1 MRIQIMRR
9 VFTVSFC
16 AALLAGGLAGRVEA
30 QDAALDGTDP
40 HAGHDHAAGDH
51 SGHDSSQGHNHPFRD
66 FVYSDEILE
75 LAGSLPV
82 QDGGRVKP
90 LSTVADFKLLKTN
103 GKRELRV
110 GVDSPEG
117 KLGPKAWW
125 KRLMG
130 RGGEPTEGK
139 LSSTAWMLDAL
150 LFPGHADHYEVFR
163 IDNSDLLTAIGADSK
178 ESRRGWY
185 SYEDIAPSRR
195 ALGEMAQ
202 AAFRKE
208 QKDRNLLDNQSMA
221 LWSNLV
227 DYERLTD
234 TLSFTRVQLPL
245 RSAPA
250 VAEIYP
256 EERPG
261 LSAALERFPALREA
275 FGEMGPDAAPEDRD
289 ALVGLVN
296 ALDGQMTRARGGM
309 GLFAPSVSKK
319 QQAEWMDV
327 GQVIE
332 RTFQQA
338 DEVEG
343 LVPVL
348 AEFEAVEQAK
358 LDPVALTTA
367 LGKLHVSL
375 KSRAEAR
382 GEYAKIPMERSFYAV
397 DFFYKALLLF
407 GMAFLF
413 CTISWMLP
421 RTGWVGKAI
430 WIPALVAEGLLIGG
444 IVMRCILRS
453 RPPVSTLYE
462 TILFIAGTGVLVALV
477 TEWITRKRMALNVAV
492 IMGMLGMFIAG
503 RYELRE
509 AASAGDTMPSLVAVL
524 DTNFWL
530 ATHVTS
536 ITLGYAAGLLASA
549 MGHAWLVMWAL
560 GKKRS
565 NPKLMREVK
574 NMMYGVLCFALLFSV
589 VGTILG
595 GVWANDSWGRF
606 WGWDPKEN
614 GALLICLSQLAI
626 LHARLGGLLKD
637 LGLVLATI
645 FGGMIVAFSWWHV
658 NLLGVGLHSY
668 GFTDGVLGYL
678 TLFYVLE
685 VCVIAIALVSSMI
698 GQLRDK
704 PAMG

>member
-1 MRIQIMRR
+1 MRGTTMRR
-9 VFTVSFC
+9 DSIRRLFS
-16 AALLAGGLAGRVEA
+16 ASLLLALSVGAAGA
-30 QDAALDGTDP
+30 QDAAQGEADP

-51 SGHDSSQGHNHPFRD
+51 SDHDHNHPFRD
-66 FVYSDEILE
+66 FAYSDEMLE

-90 LSTVADFKLLKTN
+90 LSTVAGFKLLKTN
-103 GKRELRV
+103 GKRTLRV
-110 GVDSPEG
+110 GDDAPEG
-117 KLGPKAWW
+117 KLDP
-125 KRLMG
+125 
-130 RGGEPTEGK
+130 
-139 LSSTAWMLDAL
+139 TAWMLDAM
-150 LFPGHADHYEVFR
+150 LFPAHSDHYEVFR
-163 IDNSDLLTAIGADSK
+163 VDNSDVLTAIGVETKD
-178 ESRRGWY
+178 SRRGWY
-185 SYEDIAPSRR
+185 SYEDLAPGRG
-195 ALGEMAQ
+195 ALGQKAQ
-202 AAFRKE
+202 AAFNKE
-208 QKDRNLLDNQSMA
+208 QKDRELLDNQFMA
-221 LWSNLV
+221 LWSCLV
-227 DYERLTD
+227 DYERVTD

-261 LSAALERFPALREA
+261 LSAALEQFPALRTA
-275 FGEMGPDAAPEDRD
+275 FGDLGPDTASEDRE

-309 GLFAPSVSKK
+309 GFFAPSVSKEE
-319 QQAEWMDV
+319 QPEWMDV

-332 RTFQQA
+332 LTFSQA

-358 LDPVALTTA
+358 LDPAGFTAALKT
-367 LGKLHVSL
+367 LHGSL

-382 GEYAKIPMERSFYAV
+382 GEYAKIPMERSFYAM
-397 DFFYKALLLF
+397 DYFYRALQLF
-407 GMAFLF
+407 GVAFLF
-413 CTISWMLP
+413 CALGWMLP
-421 RTGWVGKAI
+421 RAGWISAAI
-430 WIPALVAEGLLIGG
+430 WVPALLAEGLLITG

-492 IMGMLGMFIAG
+492 IMGMLGMFLAG
-503 RYELRE
+503 KYEFRE
-509 AASAGDTMPSLVAVL
+509 AVSAGDTMPSLVAVL

-565 NPKLMREVK
+565 NPKLMRDVK

-668 GFTDGVLGYL
+668 GFTDGVLGNL
-678 TLFYVLE
+678 MLFYFIE
-685 VCVIAIALVSSMI
+685 TIVIGVALVSSVI
-698 GQLRDK
+698 GQLGGK
-704 PAMG
+704 PATS